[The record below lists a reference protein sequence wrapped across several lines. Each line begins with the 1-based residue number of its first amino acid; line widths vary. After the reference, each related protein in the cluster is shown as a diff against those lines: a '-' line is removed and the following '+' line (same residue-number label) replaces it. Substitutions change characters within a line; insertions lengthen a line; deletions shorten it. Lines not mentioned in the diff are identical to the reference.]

1 MTPDSASMH
10 RSMDSI
16 HPAHGAA
23 PALLGSATLSP
34 GLRDHS
40 VDTFAA
46 RSNLRTP
53 PAAPAL
59 LVLQKCI
66 GMTLATIA
74 WVVFL
79 VGLAHLVLAAV
90 HNQQGELGLGV
101 DSTVTGA
108 KYCLASFLLA
118 GMGLPQWVISSRR
131 LQSAPSAL

>member
-1 MTPDSASMH
+1 MIPDSGSMH
-10 RSMDSI
+10 RSMEI
-16 HPAHGAA
+16 HSAAHSGT
-23 PALLGSATLSP
+23 PSLLRSTALSP